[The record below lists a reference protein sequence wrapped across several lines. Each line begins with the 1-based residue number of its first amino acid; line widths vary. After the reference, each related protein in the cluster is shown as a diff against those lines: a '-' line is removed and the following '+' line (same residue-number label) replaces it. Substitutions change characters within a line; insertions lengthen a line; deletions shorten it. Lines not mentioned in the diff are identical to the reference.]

1 MSIAKRPIGIF
12 YEHPAWFKPLFKELE
27 KRRIPFVRI
36 HAANHQYNPAEREVP
51 YNLVVNRVSSSAYLR
66 GNSQGVFHSANYLSH
81 VERLGVSVINGTA
94 AQEIESSKAKQL
106 ELLASLGLPFPKTRI
121 INHVNQILPAALA
134 LRFPIVIKVNLSGS
148 VSSVLRFGSIS
159 NLQKAID
166 LHQISL
172 GNDHTAL
179 VQEYIPAK
187 DNTIVRIETLNGK
200 FLYAVKI
207 HTRSESFNLRPTE
220 LTYGSTNHWSVENS
234 KNSIRVEAYS
244 PSQKIVEDAL
254 RIAKAAHLDTGAI
267 EYVTSA
273 VNDQLY
279 FCNIIALSNF
289 VNDPINVLGFDPN
302 VHFVDYIEER
312 MRPIYEHEPIPVL

>member
-1 MSIAKRPIGIF
+1 MSISKRPIGIF

-121 INHVNQILPAALA
+121 VNHVNQILPAALA

-148 VSSVLRFGSIS
+148 VASVLRFGSIG

-166 LHQISL
+166 LHQINL
-172 GNDHTAL
+172 GSDHTAL

-187 DNTIVRIETLNGK
+187 ENTIVRIETLNGK

-207 HTRSESFNLRPTE
+207 HTRSESFNLRPSE
-220 LTYGSTNHWSVENS
+220 LTYGSANHWSNEN
-234 KNSIRVEAYS
+234 NRNAIRVEAYS

-254 RIAKAAHLDTGAI
+254 RIAKAARLDAGAV

-279 FCNIIALSNF
+279 FCNIIALSNY
-289 VNDPINVLGFDPN
+289 VNDPINVLGFDPH
-302 VHFVDYIEER
+302 VDLVDYIEER
-312 MRPIYEHEPIPVL
+312 MRPIYDHEPVPVF

>member
-1 MSIAKRPIGIF
+1 MSISKRPIGIF

-121 INHVNQILPAALA
+121 VNHVNQILPAALA

-148 VSSVLRFGSIS
+148 VASVLRFGSIG

-166 LHQISL
+166 LHQINL
-172 GNDHTAL
+172 GSDHTAL

-187 DNTIVRIETLNGK
+187 ENTIVRIETLNGK

-207 HTRSESFNLRPTE
+207 HTRSESFNLRPSE
-220 LTYGSTNHWSVENS
+220 LTYGSANHWSNEN
-234 KNSIRVEAYS
+234 NRNAIRVEAYS

-254 RIAKAAHLDTGAI
+254 RIAKAARLDAGAV

-279 FCNIIALSNF
+279 FCNIIALSNY
-289 VNDPINVLGFDPN
+289 VNDPINVLGFDPH
-302 VHFVDYIEER
+302 VDLVDYIEER
-312 MRPIYEHEPIPVL
+312 MRPIYDHEPAQVF